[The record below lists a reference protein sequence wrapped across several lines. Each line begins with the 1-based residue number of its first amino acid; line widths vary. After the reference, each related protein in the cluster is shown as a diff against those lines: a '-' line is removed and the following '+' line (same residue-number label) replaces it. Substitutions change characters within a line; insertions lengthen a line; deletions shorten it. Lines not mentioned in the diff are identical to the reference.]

1 MAERLVL
8 HIGTMKS
15 GTSFLQSVLTS
26 NPEAM
31 AAQGLHFP
39 LEKFGKQSRAVRL
52 MFRSAVDS
60 ENRLPWHNVVES
72 ARSFEGDTAVVSMEF
87 LSFSQPQKI
96 AELLAPAQG
105 LEIEVVLSVRDQF
118 RAIPA
123 QFQTYCRNFG
133 TEGWESYL
141 RTIQA
146 RSRKA
151 AKSRAH
157 RTFHRAQDVA
167 SILDNWC
174 GAAGVNR
181 VSVVTVPPSDAPKE
195 LLWQRFA
202 EAAGFAPDGFRTEG
216 LDSNESIGLAS
227 CDYLRRLNTHLR
239 DVKPKRYREGVRP
252 TVREV
257 LAPLRSQEGRP
268 EFDEPGQDY
277 AAHLN
282 ATIHSAVARHQSRL
296 VGDLRDLP
304 TTPPTGPAPTRLIPP
319 VGDVLRA
326 AESVTDY
333 CADGLGVP
341 RPTPSVDVDQ
351 AVATSARLLRELR
364 GWPSRS
370 TR

>member
-15 GTSFLQSVLTS
+15 GTSFVQSVLTS

-39 LEKFGKQSRAVRL
+39 LEKFGRQSRAVRL

-60 ENRLPWHNVVES
+60 KNQLPWHGLIES
-72 ARSFEGDTAVVSMEF
+72 ARAFEGNAAVVSMEF
-87 LSFSQPQKI
+87 LSFSQPHKI

-105 LEIEVVLSVRDQF
+105 LEIEVILSVRDQF

-133 TEGWESYL
+133 TESWESYL

-146 RSRKA
+146 RSRRA
-151 AKSRAH
+151 AKTRAH

-167 SILDNWC
+167 SILDNWA

-181 VSVVTVPPSDAPKE
+181 VSVVTVPPPDAPKE
-195 LLWQRFA
+195 LLWRRFA
-202 EAAGFAPDGFRTEG
+202 EAAGFAPDGFRTDG

-239 DVKPKRYREGVRP
+239 DIKPKRYREGVRP
-252 TVREV
+252 TIREV
-257 LAPLRSQEGRP
+257 LAPLRAEEGRP
-268 EFDEPGQDY
+268 YFDEPGQDY

-282 ATIHSAVARHQSRL
+282 ATIHAAVERHQSRL

-304 TTPPTGPAPTRLIPP
+304 TTPTTEPTPARLSPP
-319 VGDVLRA
+319 VSDVLRA
-326 AESVTDY
+326 AESVTHY
-333 CADGLGVP
+333 CADGLGTP
-341 RPTPSVDVDQ
+341 RPATSPDLDQ
-351 AVATSARLLRELR
+351 AVATSARLLREFR
-364 GWPSRS
+364 GWPPRKA
-370 TR
+370 R